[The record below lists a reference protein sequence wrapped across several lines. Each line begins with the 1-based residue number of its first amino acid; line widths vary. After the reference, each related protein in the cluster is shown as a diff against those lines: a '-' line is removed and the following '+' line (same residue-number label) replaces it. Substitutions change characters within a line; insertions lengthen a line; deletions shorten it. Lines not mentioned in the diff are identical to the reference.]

1 MYLQFLFIFFAPDG
15 ASNMQEKFQIN
26 DSVVTSIIQS
36 MNAPLREKLSVML
49 FVLLSLRKSTP
60 TLTKKKKKPGY
71 DTTHANFRQT
81 LNLIEFGKMD
91 EWDFRVEIR
100 TIPAASQRV
109 AWTSCTCSHSPR
121 EYRCAGER
129 LSQARCC
136 LCVTPCCAL
145 ILTSST
151 QCGKQTAER
160 DIILQH
166 MWPPRF
172 PQR

>member
-1 MYLQFLFIFFAPDG
+1 MSVAISNTGICCRAWTFPENQVTLKLDLELKSKCEPQKFRLLYVMSSVCLYVPSFFIYFFAPDG

-60 TLTKKKKKPGY
+60 ALTKIKKKPSY

-121 EYRCAGER
+121 E
-129 LSQARCC
+129 
-136 LCVTPCCAL
+136 
-145 ILTSST
+145 
-151 QCGKQTAER
+151 
-160 DIILQH
+160 
-166 MWPPRF
+166 
-172 PQR
+172 